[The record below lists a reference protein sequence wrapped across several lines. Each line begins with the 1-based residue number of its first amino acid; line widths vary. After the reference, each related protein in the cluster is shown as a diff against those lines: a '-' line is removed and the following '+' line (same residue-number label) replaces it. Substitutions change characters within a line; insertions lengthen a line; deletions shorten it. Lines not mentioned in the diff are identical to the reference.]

1 LGEKIRQSL
10 FGRGLIMTAP
20 LYQDAGIPD
29 KKPDNAHA
37 GLWFDRFFNRYQSD
51 WTLAAEAKSEWIK
64 QVRGPVGEQT
74 QLEHFVKRQT
84 ALVSQ
89 LNGRSQRYITDW
101 HFVTGMGNSHPVENG
116 FSWHPTLA
124 VPYLAGSA
132 VKGLVRA
139 WVELN
144 DEALNPIDK
153 NARLKSWFGTEKKGD
168 VAEQAGDFIFF
179 DAIPDKC
186 PRLLCDIMTPHMGDW
201 YAKGDKGDAD
211 NTKALPAD
219 WHEPVP
225 VTFLAVKDA
234 QLIFSIAPRKA
245 EQSGQLDA
253 IFSALSQALEWLG
266 AGAKTAA
273 GYGYMTIDSD
283 FAEEQVK
290 AEQEQAEQKRRNS
303 LSLQQQEIDGLRKNL
318 QDKQRVK
325 VREQIGGAL
334 YTDLKKLVDA
344 AAHWPT
350 SDQRDLQLL
359 GVEILDF
366 IGAKSNKKAKELLGH
381 LNTTV

>member
-1 LGEKIRQSL
+1 
-10 FGRGLIMTAP
+10 
-20 LYQDAGIPD
+20 
-29 KKPDNAHA
+29 
-37 GLWFDRFFNRYQSD
+37 LWFDRFFNRYQSD

-64 QVRGPVGEQT
+64 QLRGPVGEQT

-89 LNGRSQRYITDW
+89 LNGRSQRYISDW

-144 DEALNPIDK
+144 DEALDPIDK

-179 DAIPDKC
+179 DAIPDQR
-186 PRLLCDIMTPHMGDW
+186 PGLLCDIMTPHMGDW
-201 YAKGDKGDAD
+201 YAKGGEGNPRNND
-211 NTKALPAD
+211 ALPAD

-225 VTFLAVKDA
+225 VTFLAVKHA

-245 EQSGQLDA
+245 EQTGQLDA
-253 IFSALSQALEWLG
+253 VFTALSQALEWLG

-273 GYGYMTIDSD
+273 GYGYMTEDSY
-283 FAEEQVK
+283 FAKEQAK

-303 LSLQQQEIDGLRKNL
+303 LSPEQQEIEGLRKNL
-318 QDKQRVK
+318 QHKQLVK
-325 VREQIGGAL
+325 AREQIGGVL
-334 YTDLKKLVDA
+334 YTELKNLVNIA
-344 AAHWPT
+344 AKWST
-350 SDQRDLQLL
+350 SDQRNLQLL
-359 GVEILDF
+359 GVEVIGF
-366 IGAKSNKKAKELLGH
+366 IGAKSNRKAKELLAQ
-381 LNTTV
+381 LNTTA